1 MIFAGKG
8 LYQSSVSPA
17 VPHPHYGYN
26 LKSDSHRHLVQKPIY
41 YGDTGPVGVYRDPV
55 TSYHIKTAN
64 SPDSRFGSDF
74 VKISAPLVSFK
85 GEPIIQAV
93 QNPYQVSIATTGLT
107 EEPEPQPEPAPSVSS
122 FSGEKVSSE
131 GNFVSVGEDLDDPFE
146 PEAEVDL
153 EVDFLPSV
161 NPLSQLSSSV
171 PSQPHH
177 QPHPLQTNFISQ
189 SLELL
194 PQSFLEGVRLQR
206 QFEDQVA
213 DLREDSSHEHDLDL
227 QQSNNHKRENI
238 QEIYP
243 ESKEAILTDASLNR
257 DKILAYNVYKNQW
270 TTSGDKKLV
279 VDASKALQDY
289 YRKYNLP
296 AERQFSRDHNDFD
309 IELSGPHQPER
320 DNQVKKIKTIMMTS
334 SRFMFRHASGHVFVF
349 ITATGGAAFKVFFF
363 RRDTLWSTD
372 AIYEFRHPGYEE
384 PLRLSDL
391 PQVRVG
397 HDVLRERDPPQHEEC
412 PRRQQV

>member
-1 MIFAGKG
+1 MILTTIISPQCDDGKYSGQG
-8 LYQSSVSPA
+8 LYLPSVSKAPA
-17 VPHPHYGYN
+17 QPQYGYN
-26 LKSDSHRHLVQKPIY
+26 LKSGGQRHLVQKPIY
-41 YGDTGPVGVYRDPV
+41 YGDTGGPVGVYRDPV
-55 TSYHIKTAN
+55 SSYHIKTAN
-64 SPDSRFGSDF
+64 SPDSRFASDF
-74 VKISAPLVSFK
+74 VKISAPLVSFP

-93 QNPYQVSIATTGLT
+93 QNPYQATTDLT
-107 EEPEPQPEPAPSVSS
+107 EESEPQPEPAPSVSS
-122 FSGEKVSSE
+122 YSLEGGSE
-131 GNFVSVGEDLDDPFE
+131 GSFVSVGPQDLQLDLDDPFE

-153 EVDFLPSV
+153 EVDVLPSI

-171 PSQPHH
+171 PS

-194 PQSFLEGVRLQR
+194 PQSFLQGVRLQR

-213 DLREDSSHEHDLDL
+213 DLREDNTQDHELEFK
-227 QQSNNHKRENI
+227 QSNNHKRENI

-320 DNQVKKIKTIMMTS
+320 DNQVKK
-334 SRFMFRHASGHVFVF
+334 GN
-349 ITATGGAAFKVFFF
+349 
-363 RRDTLWSTD
+363 
-372 AIYEFRHPGYEE
+372 
-384 PLRLSDL
+384 
-391 PQVRVG
+391 
-397 HDVLRERDPPQHEEC
+397 VL
-412 PRRQQV
+412 

>member
-1 MIFAGKG
+1 MNYAGQGVYLPSISKA
-8 LYQSSVSPA
+8 PA
-17 VPHPHYGYN
+17 HSHPQPHYGYN
-26 LKSDSHRHLVQKPIY
+26 LKSDPHRPLGQKPLF
-41 YGDTGPVGVYRDPV
+41 YGDTGHMGVTMYRDPV
-55 TSYHIKTAN
+55 QSYHVKTVN
-64 SPDSRFGSDF
+64 SPDSRFASDF
-74 VKISAPLVSFK
+74 VKISAPVVSFP
-85 GEPIIQAV
+85 GEPILQAV
-93 QNPYQVSIATTGLT
+93 QNPYQVSSPLT
-107 EEPEPQPEPAPSVSS
+107 EEPEPQPEQTPAGSS
-122 FSGEKVSSE
+122 FSSE
-131 GNFVSVGEDLDDPFE
+131 GSFVSVGEAEDLDDPFE

-153 EVDFLPSV
+153 EIDFLPSV

-171 PSQPHH
+171 PP

-189 SLELL
+189 SIELL

-206 QFEDQVA
+206 QFEDHIA
-213 DLREDSSHEHDLDL
+213 DLREDNELEF

-296 AERQFSRDHNDFD
+296 AQRQFSTDHNDFD

-320 DNQVKKIKTIMMTS
+320 DNQVKKS
-334 SRFMFRHASGHVFVF
+334 SKYYDDDRSQ
-349 ITATGGAAFKVFFF
+349 I
-363 RRDTLWSTD
+363 
-372 AIYEFRHPGYEE
+372 
-384 PLRLSDL
+384 
-391 PQVRVG
+391 
-397 HDVLRERDPPQHEEC
+397 
-412 PRRQQV
+412 